1 MILTE
6 NKQKKKIIHE
16 KGIENRDHGKG
27 CRQENKTWVVFESL
41 KQNKTKHEKRVGDK
55 KIGHGRVLNLWK

>member
-6 NKQKKKIIHE
+6 TKQKKKLYM
-16 KGIENRDHGKG
+16 KRVLKSDHGKG

-41 KQNKTKHEKRVGDK
+41 KQNKTKHEKGVGDK
-55 KIGHGRVLNLWK
+55 KK